1 MTDFISQYNSTP
13 FQRTAHSISPLVSG
27 SSSGSFST
35 FGDAFILLNARV
47 IGANSYSPPIRLRLY
62 SDESSIATDASR
74 PAGDYNIDPSVALI
88 GDIVFSSGVQ
98 INMDPPII
106 GITYESALTH
116 YHVESSATTTHTIA
130 LTAYPIAND
139 GTAREEFVIMES
151 SVPNTGNG
159 VSGSITTAPKSFIII
174 SGSVNVQSRL
184 RLYSRPASEV
194 SSTEQTRGFDTASS
208 SDKLIADM
216 MFDVGGT
223 QYPLVPALEA
233 YTRLGSAYSVGTG
246 EVGYILQNLSGG
258 ASDMTASLY
267 IYSTED

>member
-1 MTDFISQYNSTP
+1 MTDFISQYESNP
-13 FQRTAHSISPLVSG
+13 FKRKTFTLATVSG
-27 SSSGSFST
+27 SAVSESFSD
-35 FGDAFILLNARV
+35 FGGAFILLNATPV
-47 IGANSYSPPIRLRLY
+47 GATSYSPPIRLRLY
-62 SDESSIATDASR
+62 SDESSIATDLSR
-74 PAGDYNIDPSVALI
+74 AVGDYTIDPSVALI
-88 GDIVFSSGVQ
+88 GDIVFENGAR
-98 INMDPPII
+98 INMDPPVI
-106 GITYESALTH
+106 GIAYASSLTY
-116 YHVESSATTTHTIA
+116 YCVEAATNA
-130 LTAYPIAND
+130 SVVLTAYPIAD
-139 GTAREEFVIMES
+139 DSSTGREEFVIMES

-223 QYPLVPALEA
+223 QYPLVPVLEA